1 MTLAHGALR
10 IHGSVDS
17 GQGWLLLPA
26 SWPSVPSQHL
36 GSVTLPPQGSF
47 RVALGV
53 FLASILRIPPPPHSQ
68 TSVSGPGGVTE
79 AGMCRRRVSLPSR
92 RPPVAVV
99 GMLAEERPE
108 PRNRS
113 ECSSDGAGSTLTWW
127 L

>member
-1 MTLAHGALR
+1 MTLAQGRALR

-17 GQGWLLLPA
+17 GPGWLLLPA

-53 FLASILRIPPPPHSQ
+53 FLASILRIPPPLALRPRSA
-68 TSVSGPGGVTE
+68 GPGASQRQECVGGE
-79 AGMCRRRVSLPSR
+79 SHFPRVV
-92 RPPVAVV
+92 RP
-99 GMLAEERPE
+99 
-108 PRNRS
+108 
-113 ECSSDGAGSTLTWW
+113 W

>member
-53 FLASILRIPPPPHSQ
+53 FLASILRIPPPPLSDLGQRARGRHRGRNVSEESL
-68 TSVSGPGGVTE
+68 TSLASSARGCSWDAGRGE
-79 AGMCRRRVSLPSR
+79 A
-92 RPPVAVV
+92 
-99 GMLAEERPE
+99 
-108 PRNRS
+108 
-113 ECSSDGAGSTLTWW
+113 
-127 L
+127 